1 MRIGR
6 AALPILLGFLAAA
19 PALADSVSVS
29 SSSDGTTIVNVG
41 VNEDARA
48 REPDL
53 VGLAAILG
61 EPVALVGDLYRTGMP
76 LSRPG
81 LPGLDLPC

>member
-1 MRIGR
+1 MRSCSAGSPF
-6 AALPILLGFLAAA
+6 ASLNN
-19 PALADSVSVS
+19 
-29 SSSDGTTIVNVG
+29 GTTIVNVG

-53 VGLAAILG
+53 VDLAAILC
-61 EPVALVGDLYRTGMP
+61 EPVAFIGDLYRTGTP

-81 LPGLDLPC
+81 LPGHDLPC

>member
-1 MRIGR
+1 
-6 AALPILLGFLAAA
+6 LNN
-19 PALADSVSVS
+19 
-29 SSSDGTTIVNVG
+29 GTTIVNVG

-61 EPVALVGDLYRTGMP
+61 DPVALIGDLYRTGMP

-81 LPGLDLPC
+81 LPRHDLPC